1 MSVRPASRTWET
13 DMVCKDCRE
22 DPSFA
27 LGKRVSPV
35 SEIFEIPC
43 LGKILGSCSDATVIV
58 LRATPPRVELMG
70 ALGVMH
76 WNVILKGRWLSRSAL
91 TTSHPAFGAVQ
102 EKYVA

>member
-27 LGKRVSPV
+27 LGKR
-35 SEIFEIPC
+35 IPC